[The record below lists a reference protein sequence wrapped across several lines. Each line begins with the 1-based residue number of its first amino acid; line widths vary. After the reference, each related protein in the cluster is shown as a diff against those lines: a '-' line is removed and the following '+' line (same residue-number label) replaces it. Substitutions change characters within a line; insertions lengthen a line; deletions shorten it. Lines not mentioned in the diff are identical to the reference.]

1 MTIYADI
8 RAALESRVASVS
20 GIPNASNRAWENV
33 KFSPTTGTAWVRM
46 QLVPISRRPLDVT
59 AAGLQRYDG
68 LFIVDAFVP
77 SDKGPSAADDLADAT
92 CTSFEAGTI
101 LTANSQT
108 VQVEYAEIDRAAV
121 LDPPWYQASVTV
133 KWKAFA

>member
-8 RAALESRVASVS
+8 RAALEGRIASVS
-20 GIPNASNRAWENV
+20 GVPSAANRAWENV

-59 AAGLQRYDG
+59 ATGLQRHDG
-68 LFIVDAFVP
+68 LFVVDVFVP
-77 SDKGPSAADDLADAT
+77 SGKGPSAADTLADAI
-92 CTSFEAGTI
+92 CTAFEAGTV

-108 VQVEYAEIDRAAV
+108 VQIEYAEIDRAAV
-121 LDPPWYQASVTV
+121 SDPPWYQAMVSV